1 LTEIISSW
9 FHHFG
14 DLAPVSVAA
23 LCAVFLLAAF
33 VVFPRTLLVIA
44 AGATFGVA
52 VAPIILISGTTGGIL
67 AFSASRYIASNWFRR
82 KLATRP
88 MFRVVAQAVDA
99 EGWRII
105 ALMRLGAPV
114 PSAVQNYLF
123 GLTNIGII
131 TYSITTFIFSAPQVF
146 LYSFLGAA
154 GRASLLQ
161 DGSSILPMGFSL
173 VAVTVTVAI
182 IVLISWRVKVLLSR
196 LDRDAGEICKSDQ
209 GKTAPGVDRRPA
221 AS

>member
-1 LTEIISSW
+1 MTETISSW

-14 DLAPVSVAA
+14 ELTPVSVAA
-23 LCAVFLLAAF
+23 LCFVFLLAAF
-33 VVFPRTLLVIA
+33 VVFPRTLLIIA

-67 AFSASRYIASNWFRR
+67 AFSSSRYVASNWFRR

-88 MFRVVAQAVDA
+88 MFRVIAQAVDA

-123 GLTNIGII
+123 GLTNIGIV

-146 LYSFLGAA
+146 LYSFLGAT
-154 GRASLLQ
+154 GRASLLD
-161 DGSSILPMGFSL
+161 DGSSVLPMGFSL
-173 VAVTVTVAI
+173 VAATIIVAI
-182 IVLISWRVKVLLSR
+182 IVLISWRVRALLAR
-196 LDRDAGEICKSDQ
+196 LDRDASEICKS
-209 GKTAPGVDRRPA
+209 KPCEPSR
-221 AS
+221 